1 MRWDYGSVYKSIR
14 KSKHLSQ
21 EQICGD
27 YLNRTTLVRFEKNQT
42 IPSYELMRF
51 LLKQVDMTFEEFEY
65 LCNYYQPSQRQQL
78 LYDIDNLRNP
88 TTKTMEDLIKRCQD
102 HLKKEPNDIPIHRK
116 CLLLETVVAVR
127 KSSSITQLSDE
138 AETLS
143 KLLWSELERYDNWYH
158 NDIILVGTLLSK
170 ISSLDSLEETANLLL
185 KRLEKYKDYKRIQ
198 PTILSYYQSLSYF
211 FLEQRQYNK
220 STFFA
225 TKLMELAKQEKRYDQ
240 LARAYVYLG
249 IAQNKQELIDK
260 GLQILELTDEQ
271 SLLDNLQF
279 LIKQHQ
285 TEAGQKVQTRFS

>member
-27 YLNRTTLVRFEKNQT
+27 YINRTTLVRFEKNQT

-78 LYDIDNLRNP
+78 LYDIDDLRNP
-88 TTKTMEDLIKRCQD
+88 TTKTMEDLINRCQD
-102 HLKKEPNDIPIHRK
+102 HLKKEPNDVPIHRK
-116 CLLLETVVAVR
+116 CQLLETVVAVR
-127 KSSSITQLSDE
+127 NSTSFNQLSDE
-138 AETLS
+138 AEVLS
-143 KLLWSELERYDNWYH
+143 KLLWSQLEGYDNWYH
-158 NDIILVGTLLSK
+158 NDIILVGTLLYK

-198 PTILSYYQSLSYF
+198 PTILSFYQQLSLF
-211 FLEQRQYNK
+211 TLEQKQYSK

-271 SLLDNLQF
+271 TLLDNLKS

-285 TEAGQKVQTRFS
+285 TD

>member
-102 HLKKEPNDIPIHRK
+102 HLKKEPNDISIHRK

-225 TKLMELAKQEKRYDQ
+225 TKLMDLAKQEKRYDQ

-249 IAQNKQELIDK
+249 IAQNKQELVEK
-260 GLQILELTDEQ
+260 GLQILELTDEKR
-271 SLLDNLQF
+271 LVDNLQF

-285 TEAGQKVQTRFS
+285 TD

>member
-225 TKLMELAKQEKRYDQ
+225 TKLMDLAKQEKRYDQ

-249 IAQNKQELIDK
+249 IAQNKQELVEK
-260 GLQILELTDEQ
+260 GLQILELTDEKR
-271 SLLDNLQF
+271 LVDNLQF

-285 TEAGQKVQTRFS
+285 TD

>member
-225 TKLMELAKQEKRYDQ
+225 TKLMDLAKQEKRYDQ
-240 LARAYVYLG
+240 LSRAYVYLG

-260 GLQILELTDEQ
+260 GLQILELTDEKRIV
-271 SLLDNLQF
+271 DNLQF

-285 TEAGQKVQTRFS
+285 TD

>member
-1 MRWDYGSVYKSIR
+1 MRWDYGSVYREIR

-27 YLNRTTLVRFEKNQT
+27 YINRTTLSRFEKNQN

-78 LYDIDNLRNP
+78 LYDIDNLKNP
-88 TTKTMEDLIKRCQD
+88 TTQTMEDLIQRCQS
-102 HLKKEPNDIPIHRK
+102 HLKKEANDVPIHRK

-138 AETLS
+138 TETLS

-198 PTILSYYQSLSYF
+198 PTILSFYQQLSLF
-211 FLEQRQYNK
+211 TLEQKQYSK

-225 TKLMELAKQEKRYDQ
+225 TKLMDLAKQEKRYDQ

-249 IAQNKQELIDK
+249 LAENQQELIDK
-260 GLQILELTDEQ
+260 GLHILEWTDEQ
-271 SLLDNLQF
+271 ALLDNLKS
-279 LIKQHQ
+279 LIKQHK
-285 TEAGQKVQTRFS
+285 TD

>member
-1 MRWDYGSVYKSIR
+1 MRWDYGSVYKRIR

-225 TKLMELAKQEKRYDQ
+225 TKLMDLAKQEKRYDQ

-249 IAQNKQELIDK
+249 IAQNKQELVEK
-260 GLQILELTDEQ
+260 GLQILELTDEKR
-271 SLLDNLQF
+271 LVDNLQF

-285 TEAGQKVQTRFS
+285 TD

>member
-1 MRWDYGSVYKSIR
+1 MRWDYGSVYREIR

-27 YLNRTTLVRFEKNQT
+27 YINRTTLVRFEKNQN

-78 LYDIDNLRNP
+78 LYDIDNLKNP
-88 TTKTMEDLIKRCQD
+88 TTQTMEDLIQRCQS
-102 HLKKEPNDIPIHRK
+102 HLKKEPNDVPIHRK

-127 KSSSITQLSDE
+127 KSSSITQLSEE
-138 AETLS
+138 ADSLS

-185 KRLEKYKDYKRIQ
+185 KRLEKYKDYKKIQ
-198 PTILSYYQSLSYF
+198 PTILSHYRSLSYF
-211 FLEQRQYNK
+211 FLEQKQYDK
-220 STFFA
+220 ATFFA
-225 TKLMELAKQEKRYDQ
+225 TKLMDLAKQEKRYDQ

-249 IAQNKQELIDK
+249 IAQNKQELMEK
-260 GLQILELTDEQ
+260 GLQILELTDEKR
-271 SLLDNLQF
+271 LVDNLLF

-285 TEAGQKVQTRFS
+285 TD

>member
-1 MRWDYGSVYKSIR
+1 MRWDYGSVYKGIR

-27 YLNRTTLVRFEKNQT
+27 YINRTTLVRFEKNQT

-88 TTKTMEDLIKRCQD
+88 TTKTMEDLINRCQD
-102 HLKKEPNDIPIHRK
+102 HLKKEPDDGPIRRK
-116 CLLLETVVAVR
+116 CQLLETVVAIR
-127 KSSSITQLSDE
+127 NSTSFNQLSEE

-170 ISSLDSLEETANLLL
+170 ISSPDSLEETANLLL

-198 PTILSYYQSLSYF
+198 PTILSFYQQLSLF
-211 FLEQRQYNK
+211 TLEQKQYSK

-225 TKLMELAKQEKRYDQ
+225 TKLMDLAKQEKRYDQ

-249 IAQNKQELIDK
+249 IAQNKQELMEK
-260 GLQILELTDEQ
+260 GLQILELTDEKRIV
-271 SLLDNLQF
+271 DNLQF

-285 TEAGQKVQTRFS
+285 TD

>member
-14 KSKHLSQ
+14 KSKRLSQ
-21 EQICGD
+21 EQVCGD
-27 YLNRTTLVRFEKNQT
+27 FINRTTLVRFEKNQN

-88 TTKTMEDLIKRCQD
+88 TTKTMENLVKRCHG
-102 HLKKEPNDIPIHRK
+102 HLKKEPDDGPIRRK
-116 CLLLETVVAVR
+116 CQLLETVVAIR
-127 KSSSITQLSDE
+127 KSTSFNQLSEE

-158 NDIILVGTLLSK
+158 NDILLVGTLLSH
-170 ISSLDSLEETANLLL
+170 IISLDSLEETAKLILE
-185 KRLEKYKDYKRIQ
+185 RLEKYKDYKRIQ
-198 PTILSYYQSLSYF
+198 PTILSYYQSFAYF
-211 FLEQRQYNK
+211 LLEQRQYSK

-249 IAQNKQELIDK
+249 LAENKQELIDK
-260 GLQILELTDEQ
+260 GLQILEWTDDQ
-271 SLLDNLQF
+271 ALLDNLQF

-285 TEAGQKVQTRFS
+285 TD

>member
-1 MRWDYGSVYKSIR
+1 MRWDYGSVYREIR
-14 KSKHLSQ
+14 KNKHLSQ

-27 YLNRTTLVRFEKNQT
+27 YINRTTLVRFEKNQN
-42 IPSYELMRF
+42 IPSYELMHF

-198 PTILSYYQSLSYF
+198 PTILSHYQSLSYF
-211 FLEQRQYNK
+211 FLEQKQYSK

-225 TKLMELAKQEKRYDQ
+225 TKLMDLAKQEKRYDQ

-249 IAQNKQELIDK
+249 IAQNKQELVEK
-260 GLQILELTDEQ
+260 GSQILELTDEKR
-271 SLLDNLQF
+271 LVDNLKS

-285 TEAGQKVQTRFS
+285 TD

>member
-14 KSKHLSQ
+14 KSKRLSQ
-21 EQICGD
+21 EQVCGD
-27 YLNRTTLVRFEKNQT
+27 FINRTTLVRFEKNQT

-88 TTKTMEDLIKRCQD
+88 TTKMMEDLIKRCHD
-102 HLKKEPNDIPIHRK
+102 HLKKEPDDGPIRRK
-116 CLLLETVVAVR
+116 CQLLETVVAIR
-127 KSSSITQLSDE
+127 KSTSFNQISEE

-170 ISSLDSLEETANLLL
+170 ISSLDTLEETADLLL

-198 PTILSYYQSLSYF
+198 PTILSHYQSLSYF
-211 FLEQRQYNK
+211 FLEKNQYSK
-220 STFFA
+220 STCFA

-249 IAQNKQELIDK
+249 LAENKQELIDK
-260 GLQILELTDEQ
+260 GLQILELTDETR
-271 SLLDNLQF
+271 LIDNLQF

-285 TEAGQKVQTRFS
+285 TD

>member
-14 KSKHLSQ
+14 ESKHLSQ

-211 FLEQRQYNK
+211 FLEQKQYSK

-225 TKLMELAKQEKRYDQ
+225 TKLMDLAKQEKRYDQ
-240 LARAYVYLG
+240 LSRAYVYLG

-260 GLQILELTDEQ
+260 GLQILELTDEKRIV
-271 SLLDNLQF
+271 DNLQF

-285 TEAGQKVQTRFS
+285 TD

>member
-1 MRWDYGSVYKSIR
+1 MRWDYGSVYREIR

-27 YLNRTTLVRFEKNQT
+27 YINRTTLVRFEKNQN

-88 TTKTMEDLIKRCQD
+88 TTKTMEDLIKRCQN
-102 HLKKEPNDIPIHRK
+102 HLKKEPNDVPIRRK
-116 CLLLETVVAVR
+116 CQLLETVVAVR
-127 KSSSITQLSDE
+127 NSISFNQLSEE

-170 ISSLDSLEETANLLL
+170 ISSFDTLEETANLLL

-198 PTILSYYQSLSYF
+198 PTILSFYQQLSLF
-211 FLEQRQYNK
+211 TLEQKQYSQ

-225 TKLMELAKQEKRYDQ
+225 TKLMDLAKQEKRYDQ

-249 IAQNKQELIDK
+249 IAQNKQELVEK
-260 GLQILELTDEQ
+260 GSQILELTDEKR
-271 SLLDNLQF
+271 LVDNLKS

-285 TEAGQKVQTRFS
+285 TD

>member
-1 MRWDYGSVYKSIR
+1 MRWDYGSVYREIR

-27 YLNRTTLVRFEKNQT
+27 YINRTTLVRFEKNQN

-51 LLKQVDMTFEEFEY
+51 LLKQVDMSFEEFEY

-88 TTKTMEDLIKRCQD
+88 TTQTMEDLIQRCQS
-102 HLKKEPNDIPIHRK
+102 HLKKEPNDVPIHRK

-127 KSSSITQLSDE
+127 KSSSITQLSEE
-138 AETLS
+138 ADNLS

-170 ISSLDSLEETANLLL
+170 ISSPNSLEETANLLL
-185 KRLEKYKDYKRIQ
+185 KRLEKYKDYKKIQ
-198 PTILSYYQSLSYF
+198 PTILSHYRSLSYF
-211 FLEQRQYNK
+211 FLEQKQYSK

-225 TKLMELAKQEKRYDQ
+225 TKLMDLAKQEKRYDQ

-271 SLLDNLQF
+271 RLVDNLKS

-285 TEAGQKVQTRFS
+285 TD

>member
-102 HLKKEPNDIPIHRK
+102 HLEKEPNDIPIHRK

-225 TKLMELAKQEKRYDQ
+225 TKLMDLAKQEKRYDQ
-240 LARAYVYLG
+240 LSRAYVYLG

-260 GLQILELTDEQ
+260 GLQILELTDEKRIV
-271 SLLDNLQF
+271 DNLQF

-285 TEAGQKVQTRFS
+285 TD

>member
-1 MRWDYGSVYKSIR
+1 MRWDYGSVYREIR

-27 YLNRTTLVRFEKNQT
+27 YLNRATLSRFEKNQN

-78 LYDIDNLRNP
+78 LYDIDNLKNP
-88 TTKTMEDLIKRCQD
+88 TTQTMEDLIQRCQS
-102 HLKKEPNDIPIHRK
+102 HLKKEPNDVPIHRK

-127 KSSSITQLSDE
+127 KSSSITQLSEE

-143 KLLWSELERYDNWYH
+143 KLLWSELKRYDNWYH
-158 NDIILVGTLLSK
+158 NDIILVGTLLSH
-170 ISSLDSLEETANLLL
+170 IISLDSLEETANLLL

-198 PTILSYYQSLSYF
+198 PTILSHYQSLSYF
-211 FLEQRQYNK
+211 FLEQRQYSK

-225 TKLMELAKQEKRYDQ
+225 TKLMDLAKQEKRYDQ
-240 LARAYVYLG
+240 LSRAYVYLG
-249 IAQNKQELIDK
+249 IAQNKQGLIDK
-260 GLQILELTDEQ
+260 GLQILELTDEKR
-271 SLLDNLQF
+271 LVDNLQC

-285 TEAGQKVQTRFS
+285 TD

>member
-1 MRWDYGSVYKSIR
+1 MRWDYGSVYREIR
-14 KSKHLSQ
+14 KNKHLSQ

-27 YLNRTTLVRFEKNQT
+27 YINRTTLVRFEKNQN

-88 TTKTMEDLIKRCQD
+88 TTKTMEDLIKRCQN
-102 HLKKEPNDIPIHRK
+102 HLKKEPNDVPIHRK
-116 CLLLETVVAVR
+116 CLLLKTVVAVR

-143 KLLWSELERYDNWYH
+143 KLLWSQLERYDNWYH
-158 NDIILVGTLLSK
+158 NDIILVGTLLSH
-170 ISSLDSLEETANLLL
+170 IISLDSLEETANLLL

-225 TKLMELAKQEKRYDQ
+225 TKLMDLAKKEKRYDQ

-249 IAQNKQELIDK
+249 IAQNKQELVEK
-260 GLQILELTDEQ
+260 GLQILELTDEKR
-271 SLLDNLQF
+271 LVDNLKS
-279 LIKQHQ
+279 LINQHQ
-285 TEAGQKVQTRFS
+285 TD

>member
-185 KRLEKYKDYKRIQ
+185 KRLEKYKDYKKIQ

-225 TKLMELAKQEKRYDQ
+225 TKLMDLAKQEKRYDQ
-240 LARAYVYLG
+240 LSRAYVYLG

-260 GLQILELTDEQ
+260 GLQILELTDEKRIV
-271 SLLDNLQF
+271 DNLQF

>member
-27 YLNRTTLVRFEKNQT
+27 YINRTTLVRFEKNQT
-42 IPSYELMRF
+42 IPSYELIRF

-102 HLKKEPNDIPIHRK
+102 HLNKEPDDGPIRRK
-116 CLLLETVVAVR
+116 CQLLETVVAIR
-127 KSSSITQLSDE
+127 NSTSFNQLSEE

-170 ISSLDSLEETANLLL
+170 ISSLDSLEETTNLLL

-211 FLEQRQYNK
+211 FLEQKQYNK

-225 TKLMELAKQEKRYDQ
+225 TKLMDLAKQEKRYDQ

-249 IAQNKQELIDK
+249 LAENKQELIDK
-260 GLQILELTDEQ
+260 GLQILELTDEKR
-271 SLLDNLQF
+271 LVDNLQF
-279 LIKQHQ
+279 LINQHQ
-285 TEAGQKVQTRFS
+285 TD